1 MILECSGDILFAPN
15 LDTDDVLGKK
25 TPTHLC
31 IFTVYGKRKR
41 QKKNLTACV
50 IVRGD
55 ADTFETPA
63 IAPRLFPNTAQY
75 HKVDAFT
82 SQKALDVGSTIILQV
97 S

>member
-1 MILECSGDILFAPN
+1 MHLHSLWEKKEAENN
-15 LDTDDVLGKK
+15 LM
-25 TPTHLC
+25 
-31 IFTVYGKRKR
+31 
-41 QKKNLTACV
+41 ACV

-55 ADTFETPA
+55 ADTLETPA